1 MFINFVLN
9 LCFTPYSVATLVKNR
24 VDLDSLRSLEGALI
38 KTIAII
44 FLFEVFEPRVWYVS
58 IGTLIG
64 TVYYIFMNIHYT
76 HKLIPEVTLFKKNYF
91 KWDYIKI
98 LLTSGIWNS
107 LTRVGA
113 IFLNGLDLLIANLF
127 ISPLAMGVLSVSK
140 TLPKYILTGM
150 SGVSTVFTPGVMIE
164 YAKNDKKAMVR
175 VIDSS
180 IKLNSLFSII
190 IEVGV
195 IVFSARLYLLWMPGQ
210 DAFLLQ
216 KLTVVAMLGY
226 IILMP
231 FEVLWVVFTATN
243 KVKISSIYLF
253 IEAVIT
259 ISIVIVSMF
268 FVQNDIVKVFIV
280 AGTSTV
286 METIR
291 GFIFLPLVSAK
302 LLDVSKST
310 FYKPL
315 CKVILAFVLSLF
327 VSIFI
332 NNITLSNNWFIFVA
346 MATLSA
352 IGSFI
357 VSFVVLFNREERHS
371 YIEILMRRVKNG

>member
-1 MFINFVLN
+1 M
-9 LCFTPYSVATLVKNR
+9 
-24 VDLDSLRSLEGALI
+24 
-38 KTIAII
+38 
-44 FLFEVFEPRVWYVS
+44 
-58 IGTLIG
+58 
-64 TVYYIFMNIHYT
+64 
-76 HKLIPEVTLFKKNYF
+76 
-91 KWDYIKI
+91 
-98 LLTSGIWNS
+98 
-107 LTRVGA
+107 
-113 IFLNGLDLLIANLF
+113 
-127 ISPLAMGVLSVSK
+127 
-140 TLPKYILTGM
+140 
-150 SGVSTVFTPGVMIE
+150 
-164 YAKNDKKAMVR
+164 
-175 VIDSS
+175 
-180 IKLNSLFSII
+180 
-190 IEVGV
+190 
-195 IVFSARLYLLWMPGQ
+195 
-210 DAFLLQ
+210 
-216 KLTVVAMLGY
+216 
-226 IILMP
+226 
-231 FEVLWVVFTATN
+231 FTATN